1 MIDLTKEQKI
11 AIRLLSESNLK
22 DKFYWTG
29 GTLLANYYFH
39 HRYSYDLDFFS
50 NEEIKFDE
58 VNALAQVIKKKG
70 GFQSLSFQR
79 IYDRF
84 EFLFN
89 NKKNLRIEFVFYNHE
104 KKTLKERKEYLGVFI
119 DSLEDI
125 AANKYIALVDRNEPK
140 DLFDLFYIFTKGRIT
155 PQKLIK
161 LAEKKFGVLIP
172 EDQLW
177 SRAILITPEL
187 WRIKPLVVGDEAEKA
202 DLLKKIEFYFK
213 EKSREYLNRQ
223 FSL

>member
-11 AIRLLSESNLK
+11 AISLLSKSGLK

-29 GTLLANYYFH
+29 GTLLAHYYFH

-50 NEEIKFDE
+50 NKEIKFEE
-58 VNALAQVIKKKG
+58 VNTLAQAIKEKG

-79 IYDRF
+79 IYDRY
-84 EFLFN
+84 EFLFSN
-89 NKKNLRIEFVFYNHE
+89 DKDLRIEFVFYNHE
-104 KKTLKERKEYLGVFI
+104 KKTLKKRRQYLGIFI

-125 AANKYIALVDRNEPK
+125 AANKYIALIDRGEPK
-140 DLFDLFYIFTKGRIT
+140 DLFDLFYILTKGKIT
-155 PQKLIK
+155 SQRLIK
-161 LAEKKFGVLIP
+161 LTEKKFGLLIT

-177 SRAILITPEL
+177 SRTVLIAPEL
-187 WRIKPLVVGDEAEKA
+187 FRMKPLMVGDEAEKNN
-202 DLLKKIEFYFK
+202 LLKKIESYFK

-223 FSL
+223 FS